1 MAIES
6 VTILAAVIAAGAGAA
21 GGYVWRQKAATHKA
35 LSLEKKINEKLTDAK
50 EKLAKLKRD
59 AEEEAARIRRAS
71 EEEMDSRRKQIL
83 ELEKR
88 LADREE
94 KVAGKLESLEQNQKE
109 IAQRTE
115 EIDAEREKLKEKMAE
130 EESKIAEISGLTSD
144 QAQQRVLELAEA
156 RTKDEV
162 VRRVKKL
169 EMEGQKQLEEKANVM
184 LANIIQR
191 YASSQVAETSTSH
204 VTVDDESLIGRV
216 IGKEGRNIQHL
227 ERLTGCE
234 IIIDETPNTITVSGF
249 NPIRRQVAKRAL
261 EQLLK
266 DGRIHPGRIEEVVE
280 DAKKKMNDDIK
291 EAGEAVV
298 YDLGIVDLPDKL
310 VQLIGRLKYRTSY
323 RQNMLKHSWEASH
336 IAAMLAEELGADV
349 AIAKKATLL
358 HDIGKAID
366 HDVEGNHVEIGE
378 KIMRKFG
385 VDERVINAARAHHG
399 DYPFDT
405 LESIIVQVADAVSAA
420 RPGARRENLEQYLK
434 RMEDLENIATSYKGV
449 EKAYAIHAGREI
461 RVFVMPTEVDDLQAI
476 KLAQDIAKQIEQE
489 LTFPGDIKVNV
500 IREIRAEAK
509 AR

>member
-1 MAIES
+1 M
-6 VTILAAVIAAGAGAA
+6 VTVGGFIGLALAAGVGAA
-21 GGYVWRQKAATHKA
+21 GGYVWRQQAATKKA
-35 LSLEKKINEKLTDAK
+35 ESLEKKINEKLATAK
-50 EKLAKLKRD
+50 DKLTKLKRD
-59 AEEEAARIRRAS
+59 AEEEAARVRRSS

-88 LADREE
+88 IADREE
-94 KVAGKLESLEQNQKE
+94 KLGTKLEKIETSEKELAQEKTVLE
-109 IAQRTE
+109 TE
-115 EIDAEREKLKEKMAE
+115 KEKLKGLMAE
-130 EESKIAEISGLTSD
+130 EETKMAEISGLTSE
-144 QAQQRVLELAEA
+144 QAEKRVMELAET
-156 RTKDEV
+156 RTKDEI
-162 VRRVKKL
+162 VRRLKKL
-169 EMEGQKQLEEKANVM
+169 ELEGVKQLEEKAHVI

-191 YASSQVAETSTSH
+191 YASSQVAETTTSH
-204 VTVDDESLIGRV
+204 VTVEDESLIGRV

-234 IIIDETPNTITVSGF
+234 IIIDETPNTITISGF

-280 DAKKKMNDDIK
+280 EAKKKINDDIK

-298 YDLGIVDLPDKL
+298 FDLGIMDLPEKL

-323 RQNMLKHSWEASH
+323 RQNMLKHSWEAAH
-336 IAAMLAEELGADV
+336 VATMLAEELGADV
-349 AIAKKATLL
+349 NVAKRATLL

-385 VDERVINAARAHHG
+385 IDEQIIEAARAHHG

-405 LESIIVQVADAVSAA
+405 VESIIVQVADAVSAA
-420 RPGARRENLEQYLK
+420 RPGARRENIEQYLK
-434 RMEDLENIATSYKGV
+434 RMEDLENIATSHTGV

-461 RVFVMPTEVDDLQAI
+461 RVFVTPSEIDDLQAI
-476 KLAQDIAKQIEQE
+476 KLAQEIAKQIEQE
-489 LTFPGDIKVNV
+489 LQYPGDIKVNV
-500 IREIRAEAK
+500 IRETRAEAK